1 MRRRAPPW
9 LLLEVHV
16 GQRVSA
22 LIANDEAGVGLL
34 DGPRRREAA
43 RGTCGS
49 GSYFQTATAKLIYCL
64 GTRLG
69 FILSVYGD
77 LRRQVAELITDVPAV
92 IGA

>member
-1 MRRRAPPW
+1 MKQASVSSTDQGGGKRRGGA
-9 LLLEVHV
+9 
-16 GQRVSA
+16 
-22 LIANDEAGVGLL
+22 
-34 DGPRRREAA
+34 
-43 RGTCGS
+43 CGS

-64 GTRLG
+64 CTRLG